1 MYTKTYKINENWS
14 EYDKSVAECQLENYS
29 VIYLDDYGCP
39 IDDIYIT
46 DDIFE
51 NVDIGINMQCI
62 DDPEETEAME
72 MAIKLNDLYQDLD
85 PYDFDPDSFPPEEIA
100 GLIENKEKW
109 LLDDLKG
116 LIKDC
121 TEREHDEMTIKM
133 QQLLSDLEKLYKQG

>member
-1 MYTKTYKINENWS
+1 MYTKTYKINDNWS
-14 EYDKSVAECQLENYS
+14 EYDKSVAECHLENYS

-51 NVDIGINMQCI
+51 NIDNGINMKCI
-62 DDPEETEAME
+62 DQPEVTEAMK
-72 MAIKLNDLYQDLD
+72 MAVKLNDFYQDLD

-109 LLDDLKG
+109 IIDDLKE
-116 LIKDC
+116 IMKNSIDC
-121 TEREHDEMTIKM
+121 EHYDFAEKVL
-133 QQLLSDLEKLYKQG
+133 QLLKDLEKLYQ